1 MKIIIDADGNV
12 RMWSTDGDPAPGDGQ
27 TSVELTPDQET
38 ALLEQTAIPNNG
50 LIFRNG
56 SFSMIAPAPSP
67 PPLTVDQ
74 KLAAVGLTPADLKQA
89 LGLS

>member
-1 MKIIIDADGNV
+1 MKIIIDDGGNV
-12 RMWSTDGDPAPGDGQ
+12 LMWSADGDPAPGDGR
-27 TSVELTPDQET
+27 TSVELTHDQET
-38 ALLEQTAIPNNG
+38 ALLEQTTIPNNG

-56 SFSMIAPAPSP
+56 SFSMIAPPPPP

-74 KLAAVGLTPADLKQA
+74 KLAAIGLTPADLKRA

>member
-1 MKIIIDADGNV
+1 MKIIIDAVGNV
-12 RMWSTDGDPAPGDGQ
+12 LMWSADGDPAPGDGR
-27 TSVELTPDQET
+27 TSVELTHDQET
-38 ALLEQTAIPNNG
+38 ALLEQTTIPNNG

-56 SFSMIAPAPSP
+56 SFSMIAP
-67 PPLTVDQ
+67 